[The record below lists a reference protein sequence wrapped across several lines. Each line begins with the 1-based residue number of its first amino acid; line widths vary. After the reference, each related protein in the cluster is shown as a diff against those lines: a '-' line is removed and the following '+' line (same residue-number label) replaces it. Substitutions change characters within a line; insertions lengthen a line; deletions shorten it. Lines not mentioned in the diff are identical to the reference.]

1 MAIKQSDET
10 REKILSAA
18 FCEMHRNGF
27 QAASIGNILADTGLT
42 KGALYHHFDAKQA
55 LGLAVVEEVIGPR
68 LDGMVFRPL
77 RESDHP
83 IHTLLEIIDDSGA
96 NKTIDEIKLGCPLN
110 NLMQEMSPL
119 DDAFKE
125 KLSDILKTWRRTV
138 SEALEKSQKN
148 GEVINDV
155 DCKAAA
161 LFIVASWEGC
171 IGTAKSL
178 QSLKA
183 FRLCMHQLHG
193 YIAGL
198 MTGK

>member
-1 MAIKQSDET
+1 MAIKHSDET
-10 REKILSAA
+10 REKILTAA

-27 QAASIGNILADTGLT
+27 QAASIGNILSDTGLT
-42 KGALYHHFDAKQA
+42 KGALYHHFDAKHA

-68 LDGMVFRPL
+68 LEGMIFQPL
-77 RESDHP
+77 RESEHP
-83 IHTLLEIIDDSGA
+83 VHKLLEIIRDSSE
-96 NKTIDEIKLGCPLN
+96 NKSMDEIKLGCPLN

-119 DDAFKE
+119 DEVFKE
-125 KLSDILKTWRRTV
+125 KLSEILKTWRRTIT
-138 SEALEKSQKN
+138 SALEKSQAN
-148 GEVINDV
+148 GEVRDDV

-183 FRLCMHQLHG
+183 FRLCMLQLHG
-193 YIAGL
+193 YVAAL